1 MRCRVGSRPSRL
13 LPRSAVAAMIS
24 GSLMTSSGAAA
35 LGGEAKPDRTATG
48 QPPLVQVAAVFVMA
62 RPISIIAVTV
72 MQAEAARIWGRYS
85 VGIDWREPG
94 RALDPSVRFVVV
106 VSPDTARC
114 VPWRADRADT
124 FGCFPQV
131 REGNA
136 LPVIKVF
143 PDRVRRL
150 VDRGVASIC
159 RRCSESWIERLTA
172 TLLGRALAHEIG
184 HYLLGAEHSEA
195 GLMKASIDP
204 AELFTQEGD
213 TLSLTEAQIASL
225 GKAPRDGRWRTEP

>member
-13 LPRSAVAAMIS
+13 LPRSAVAAIVS
-24 GSLMTSSGAAA
+24 GTLITASGAAA
-35 LGGEAKPDRTATG
+35 FGGEGEADRTAPG

-62 RPISIIAVTV
+62 RPSSITAVTV

-85 VGIDWREPG
+85 VAIDWREPG
-94 RALDPSVRFVVV
+94 PALDPSVRFVVI

-114 VPWRADRADT
+114 VPWRADRADA
-124 FGCFPQV
+124 FACFPLV
-131 REGNA
+131 PEGNA
-136 LPVIKVF
+136 RPVIKVF

-159 RRCSESWIERLTA
+159 RRCLESWIERLTA

-184 HYLLGAEHSEA
+184 HYLLGAEHSGT
-195 GLMKASIDP
+195 GLMKANIDA

-213 TLSLTEAQIASL
+213 TLSLTNAQIASL
-225 GKAPRDGRWRTEP
+225 GKAPRR